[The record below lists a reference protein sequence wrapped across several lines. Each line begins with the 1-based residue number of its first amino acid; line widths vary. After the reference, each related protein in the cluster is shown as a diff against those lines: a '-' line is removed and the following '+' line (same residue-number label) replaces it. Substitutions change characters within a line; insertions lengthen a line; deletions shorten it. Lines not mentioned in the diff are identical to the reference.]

1 MFIMSVSTAMLL
13 ANYPDSTI
21 RLTLLNNSHN
31 FALLVREAQIRGS
44 AVDSATTTIG
54 GYGIL
59 VDKATSSQ
67 AILFSDSVDNIA
79 NDIRKNSAGLAIGDG
94 VFDKVYSP
102 DDTQK
107 DILTFKDKYIFKKLC
122 VASTTALEYIATPSP
137 FLCASVNT
145 IPINTIT
152 ISFTRPSQIAHIY
165 VNNLKDN
172 DYLGACI
179 ELYSPQSP
187 KPGHVRS
194 VQVLHSGVITTTT
207 KPCN

>member
-1 MFIMSVSTAMLL
+1 MIKAFTLIEVMVAMFIMSVSTAMLL

-79 NDIRKNSAGLAIGDG
+79 NDIRKNRKRCSY
-94 VFDKVYSP
+94 F
-102 DDTQK
+102 
-107 DILTFKDKYIFKKLC
+107 
-122 VASTTALEYIATPSP
+122 
-137 FLCASVNT
+137 
-145 IPINTIT
+145 
-152 ISFTRPSQIAHIY
+152 
-165 VNNLKDN
+165 
-172 DYLGACI
+172 
-179 ELYSPQSP
+179 
-187 KPGHVRS
+187 
-194 VQVLHSGVITTTT
+194 
-207 KPCN
+207 